1 MDVSHLLEIV
11 AGIAAAAGQQ
21 WDAAEAHYQT
31 ALRLADEMPFIS
43 EQAEARYWYAR
54 MLVDRDAPG
63 DRERARDLLD
73 TALTVYRRIG
83 MPWHIERAEALSA
96 ELPAPTA

>member
-1 MDVSHLLEIV
+1 MLEAIATETVVTMDVSHLLETV

-43 EQAEARYWYAR
+43 EQAEA
-54 MLVDRDAPG
+54 
-63 DRERARDLLD
+63 
-73 TALTVYRRIG
+73 
-83 MPWHIERAEALSA
+83 LSA

>member
-1 MDVSHLLEIV
+1 MDVSHLLETV

-43 EQAEARYWYAR
+43 EQAEA
-54 MLVDRDAPG
+54 
-63 DRERARDLLD
+63 
-73 TALTVYRRIG
+73 
-83 MPWHIERAEALSA
+83 LSA